1 MSFPRGQ
8 HTRRRNRRSR
18 PTGRLIVAG
27 AGALSICA
35 GTAIA
40 VQLGLFFF
48 HSSRAGGD
56 LIGQEQKAIAR
67 AAGSPGVC
75 QDTHGRAAGAAASA
89 ARRQAPGPAESG
101 GQQPDGLLEAPVL
114 GLVAPVLEGTGDA
127 VLDDAVG
134 HDPESAWPGG
144 QGTSVL
150 SAHDVTW
157 FSHIDRLKPG
167 DEIRYVTPCRTAT
180 YKVTSHAIVKAG
192 TPVYNTGAA
201 RLILDTCYPLNALY
215 ITATRYLLY
224 ATLVSTAP
232 THALTV
238 VPQTWRPPAVPA
250 PPALA
255 AQGLTLADNSA
266 PLGTLR
272 LTGSPAGAWAQSSAP
287 LDFQA
292 AALAAYFG
300 IVRSAAQEKSTWWAD
315 LAPEVPAQA
324 AKTLWG
330 GRLSYDS
337 ALTVTLR
344 AEGAKAASAK
354 LTATVTVTGPDTAGR
369 YDLTI
374 GETVKDGKLYV
385 TQVQLKTITQW
396 STAASAAARGT
407 PAPTRSPAVLSRSA
421 TAPMPSTATP
431 AAPAKRPR
439 RLATYSTW
447 RPMPRRPRAMLA
459 IANLLESPARAGN
472 SPSGVIN

>member
-1 MSFPRGQ
+1 MRFSRGQ
-8 HTRRRNRRSR
+8 HTRRRSRRSR
-18 PTGRLIVAG
+18 PTGRLIVAS

-40 VQLGLFFF
+40 AQLGLFFF

-56 LIGQEQKAIAR
+56 LIGREQQAIAR
-67 AAGSPGVC
+67 AAGSPSAC
-75 QDTHGRAAGAAASA
+75 QDTHGRAAGGAAASA
-89 ARRQAPGPAESG
+89 ARQAPGPVGSG

-114 GLVAPVLEGTGDA
+114 GLVAPVVEGTGDA

-157 FSHIDRLKPG
+157 FSHIGQLKPG

-192 TPVYNTGAA
+192 TPVYDTGAA
-201 RLILDTCYPLNALY
+201 RLVLDTCYPLNALY

-224 ATLVSTAP
+224 ATLVGTAP

-238 VPQTWRPPAVPA
+238 APQSWRPPAVPA
-250 PPALA
+250 PAALA
-255 AQGLTLADNSA
+255 AQGLSLADNSA

-272 LTGSPAGAWAQSSAP
+272 LTGSPAPAWAQSSAP

-315 LAPEVPAQA
+315 LAPAVPVAA

-344 AEGAKAASAK
+344 AEGTRAASAK
-354 LTATVTVTGPDTAGR
+354 LTATVTATRPDIAGR
-369 YDLTI
+369 YDLTV
-374 GETVKDGKLYV
+374 GETVKDGKLHV
-385 TQVQLKTITQW
+385 TQVQLKTIAQW
-396 STAASAAARGT
+396 SPAAPAAARST
-407 PAPTRSPAVLSRSA
+407 SAPTRSPDPAVSGSRTGNA
-421 TAPMPSTATP
+421 D
-431 AAPAKRPR
+431 
-439 RLATYSTW
+439 
-447 RPMPRRPRAMLA
+447 
-459 IANLLESPARAGN
+459 LLQYVGP
-472 SPSGVIN
+472 